1 MATNKSSYRDNP
13 LLKRVGVKV
22 NYTQEQFDEYVKCAR
37 DPIYFSK
44 YIKIITLDE
53 GLVPFEMYDFQQ
65 DMIRTF
71 HNNRFV
77 ITKCPRQVGKA
88 LDIET
93 PILTNN
99 GFIKLK
105 EITVG
110 DIIYGPD
117 GKPTKVTFI
126 TEIMENRPC
135 YLVTFSNGDT
145 IIADEEHLWTVN
157 SQNWNT
163 KNKTLTTKEI
173 IPFLEHSNR
182 PYIDFTE
189 SINFDEKFLEID
201 PYTLGVWLGDG
212 SASDGR
218 FTCHVDDL
226 NFYKNKFNIKSTY
239 IDKRNQN
246 VSLNNIEGLFCK
258 LRLLG
263 ILKNKHIPK
272 EYLFSSK
279 EQRIELIRGLMDTDG
294 SVRKQN
300 GGCEFYQKNEKLID
314 DFRYLLSSLGIK
326 STKLN
331 KIVDG
336 RIYYSVNFTTEIS
349 VFNLPRKKI
358 LQKCKNHPKNKRLYF
373 DSIESIDSVP
383 VRCLQVDNEDH
394 LFLAGNTLIPTHN
407 TTTAVAYLLWTI
419 LFQDSQ
425 SIAVLANRGNTARS
439 ILGKLQ
445 LAYENLPMW
454 MQQGVVEWN
463 KGRVELENG
472 SVIIADSTSSAASR
486 SGSFNIVFLD
496 EFAFVPSNIASEFIT
511 SVYPVI
517 TAGTKTKII
526 IVSTPNGMNLFYKIW
541 MDAVNKR
548 NNYVPFEIHWSQVPG
563 RDEAWME
570 ETIKN
575 TSQRQFDQ
583 EFNTQFLGSSNT
595 LISGL
600 KLQQLIYQEPV
611 TEHDKVKIYKPPIKG
626 DDDNVKDHLYAI
638 VVDVAEGKGLDCST
652 FSVIDVSATPY
663 EQVATYRSSSVS
675 PILFPTEIFNAAV
688 LYNNA
693 YVLVEI
699 NNTPQVAD
707 ILHQDLEYEN
717 LWKVFTGNKKP
728 QQLSAGFARGVQ
740 LGLKMSP
747 QVKRIGCSNLK
758 TLVEGDKLI
767 INDFDTI
774 SELTTFVAN
783 KNSFSAEADAN
794 DDMVMGLVMFGWIS
808 TQKYFKEI
816 VNHDIRKQLQ
826 LENMNQ
832 VDELTPPAPMVD
844 DGLEHTFD
852 VWDNDV
858 WEKADGRETYS
869 AYFREIQR

>member
-1 MATNKSSYRDNP
+1 MSSKETYRDNL
-13 LLKRVGVKV
+13 LLKRVGVQL
-22 NYTQEQFDEYVKCAR
+22 NYTQEQLEEYIKCAK
-37 DPIYFSK
+37 DPIHFAK

-53 GLVPFEMYDFQQ
+53 GVVSFNMYDYQK

-110 DIIYGPD
+110 DTIYGPD

-246 VSLNNIEGLFCK
+246 VSLNSIEGLFRK

-407 TTTAVAYLLWTI
+407 TTTAVAYLLWTV
-419 LFQDSQ
+419 LFQDAQ
-425 SIAVLANRGNTARS
+425 NIAILANRGETARG

-445 LAYENLPMW
+445 LAYENLPLW
-454 MQQGVVEWN
+454 LQQGVLEWN
-463 KGRVELENG
+463 KGRIELENG
-472 SVIIADSTSSAASR
+472 SVIIASSTSSSAAR

-496 EFAFVPSNIASEFIT
+496 EFAFVPTNIAYDFFT

-517 TAGTKTKII
+517 TAGTKTKIL

-541 MDAVNKR
+541 MDAKSKK

-563 RDEAWME
+563 RDQAWRE
-570 ETIKN
+570 ETIRN
-575 TSQRQFDQ
+575 TSERQFQQ
-583 EFNTQFLGSSNT
+583 EFECVDGDT
-595 LISGL
+595 LIEV
-600 KLQQLIYQEPV
+600 Y
-611 TEHDKVKIYKPPIKG
+611 DKKTKQYHEVKIV
-626 DDDNVKDHLYAI
+626 DLY
-638 VVDVAEGKGLDCST
+638 EC
-652 FSVIDVSATPY
+652 
-663 EQVATYRSSSVS
+663 
-675 PILFPTEIFNAAV
+675 
-688 LYNNA
+688 
-693 YVLVEI
+693 
-699 NNTPQVAD
+699 
-707 ILHQDLEYEN
+707 
-717 LWKVFTGNKKP
+717 
-728 QQLSAGFARGVQ
+728 
-740 LGLKMSP
+740 LG
-747 QVKRIGCSNLK
+747 
-758 TLVEGDKLI
+758 
-767 INDFDTI
+767 
-774 SELTTFVAN
+774 
-783 KNSFSAEADAN
+783 
-794 DDMVMGLVMFGWIS
+794 
-808 TQKYFKEI
+808 
-816 VNHDIRKQLQ
+816 
-826 LENMNQ
+826 
-832 VDELTPPAPMVD
+832 
-844 DGLEHTFD
+844 
-852 VWDNDV
+852 
-858 WEKADGRETYS
+858 
-869 AYFREIQR
+869 